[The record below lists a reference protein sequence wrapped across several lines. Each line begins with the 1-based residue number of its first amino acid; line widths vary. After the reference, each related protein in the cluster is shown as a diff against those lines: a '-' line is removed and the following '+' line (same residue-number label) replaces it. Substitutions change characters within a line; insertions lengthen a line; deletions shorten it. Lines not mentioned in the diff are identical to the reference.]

1 MARKMLNNETEAD
14 KENKYLILIS
24 DGGAFSWYDE
34 TTSTTRAKFFQVH
47 RSYNNQ
53 DDYHWCNP
61 GDFGARYTEQ
71 GTTTKWNRSFGD
83 LMKMSESVVDTYW
96 AANAIALTAN
106 LGWINGY
113 PDGTFGPGKLIT
125 RAEAVTIVNRTLDR
139 NPDQDHFLKD
149 MLVWVDNMDTSKWYY
164 EAMQEATNSHEYEM
178 KGSGDNKYENWT
190 KMLEIRDWAAFEKE
204 WSDAN
209 SATGGEVVK

>member
-61 GDFGARYTEQ
+61 GAFGARYTEQ
-71 GTTTKWNRSFGD
+71 GTKTKWNRSFED

-96 AANAIALTAN
+96 AANAIVLTAN

-113 PDGTFGPGKLIT
+113 PDGTFGPDKTVT
-125 RAEAVTIVNRTLDR
+125 RAELMAMVNRATGRAPESADALLP
-139 NPDQDHFLKD
+139 NMKTWKD
-149 MLVWVDNMDTSKWYY
+149 NADTAHWYY
-164 EAMQEATNSHEYEM
+164 LDVQEATNSHTYTGAPTETWTSLTATPDWSQYE
-178 KGSGDNKYENWT
+178 
-190 KMLEIRDWAAFEKE
+190 
-204 WSDAN
+204 
-209 SATGGEVVK
+209 

>member
-14 KENKYLILIS
+14 KENKYLILIF

-71 GTTTKWNRSFGD
+71 GTTTKWNRSFED

-113 PDGTFGPGKLIT
+113 PDGTFGPDKTVT
-125 RAEAVTIVNRTLDR
+125 RATGRAPESADALLPNMKTW
-139 NPDQDHFLKD
+139 KD
-149 MLVWVDNMDTSKWYY
+149 NADTARWYY
-164 EAMQEATNSHEYEM
+164 LDVQEATNSHGYTRKTFNYELWRQM
-178 KGSGDNKYENWT
+178 LPDPDWSRYE
-190 KMLEIRDWAAFEKE
+190 R
-204 WSDAN
+204 
-209 SATGGEVVK
+209 